1 MLATEEQTA
10 PPDDHGPPA
19 SLLEQWS
26 QNERMRHVPTLE
38 WIRQKL
44 DHDVRHKLE
53 KLLVPWSDLPA
64 SDQRHAAIDTELRA
78 VCRALD
84 RVADVAWRNH
94 RGHAP
99 NELAGKVRWSLD
111 HAVQNLAVAD
121 AETFGRRY
129 PFHTF
134 ERSNAEPLWG
144 SMLSVLDHLQ
154 RVVPLIR
161 EIEPQIDER
170 IYEGLV
176 NLVEPLRGE
185 PMA

>member
-10 PPDDHGPPA
+10 SANEPSPRP
-19 SLLEQWS
+19 SQLEQWS
-26 QNERMRHVPTLE
+26 QNERMRHIPPVGWIIEKLE
-38 WIRQKL
+38 G
-44 DHDVRHKLE
+44 DVRRKLE
-53 KLLVPWSDLPA
+53 KLLLPWSDLPA
-64 SDQRHAAIDTELRA
+64 SDPRHGAIDNELRA
-78 VCRALD
+78 LCRALD

-99 NELAGKVRWSLD
+99 NDLAGKVRWSLE
-111 HAVQNLAVAD
+111 HAVQNLSATD

-129 PFHTF
+129 PFQTF

-144 SMLSVLDHLQ
+144 AMLSVLDHLQ

-161 EIEPQIDER
+161 EIEPDIDER
-170 IYEGLV
+170 MYEGLV
-176 NLVEPLRGE
+176 NLIEPLRRE